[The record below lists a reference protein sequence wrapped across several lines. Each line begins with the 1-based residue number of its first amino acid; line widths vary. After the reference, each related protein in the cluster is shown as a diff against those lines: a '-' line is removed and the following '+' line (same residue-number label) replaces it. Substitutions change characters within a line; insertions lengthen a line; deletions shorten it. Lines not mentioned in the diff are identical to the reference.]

1 MTSTRSEST
10 GGTGTLPPDARA
22 GTGAGPETDARSTAG
37 GGQPAAVDT
46 VRYEVHRLSVTT
58 GLSYDETVRRFEE
71 AVPALDDARFAAL
84 AAGQPSWAEVRA
96 ATVPHAPT
104 DFLRYWR
111 GDFSWMLRAA
121 GDEGRC
127 VEYLMGNHVIA
138 ERMFRHDPG
147 ILLHAPLRTTIHT
160 DPHSTTR
167 FSVDQPSTHF
177 RSYGIR
183 AVTVVG
189 IELDLKLAT
198 LLERLGFP
206 VPADLTAG
214 RRAPAAHT

>member
-1 MTSTRSEST
+1 MTNPDPRSAPTVGS
-10 GGTGTLPPDARA
+10 GHVPRP
-22 GTGAGPETDARSTAG
+22 
-37 GGQPAAVDT
+37 VDT
-46 VRYEVHRLSVTT
+46 VCYEVHRLSVAT

-71 AVPALDDARFAAL
+71 AVPTLDETRFAAL
-84 AAGQPSWAEVRA
+84 AAGRPSWDEVRA
-96 ATVPHAPT
+96 ATAPHATT

-111 GDFSWMLRAA
+111 GDFGWMLRAA

-147 ILLHAPLRTTIHT
+147 VLLHAPLRVTIHT
-160 DPHSTTR
+160 DRQGATR

-183 AVTVVG
+183 AVTIVG

-206 VPADLTAG
+206 VPDALTSG
-214 RRAPAAHT
+214 RVPAICV